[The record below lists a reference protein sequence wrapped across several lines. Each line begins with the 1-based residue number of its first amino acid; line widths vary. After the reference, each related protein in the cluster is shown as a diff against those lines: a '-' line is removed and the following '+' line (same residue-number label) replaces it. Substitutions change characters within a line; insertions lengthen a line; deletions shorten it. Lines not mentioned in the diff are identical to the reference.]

1 MESVELRNL
10 LGIGW
15 PISSLALL
23 LGLLSQST
31 TSHAQATPAANR
43 WQVKPGTSVY
53 LDGQP
58 STITALNQLTN
69 EAIAS
74 VEGMFARDTTSQNT
88 PAKLQEK
95 YLVVTTKANANA
107 PTTLALADKLHLKT
121 AYLTQPAPISAIA
134 PAALAYITSHYPKAW
149 LGGEVTK
156 MTRKSTG
163 AVKYQVQLADNWGWR
178 YVSFTAAG
186 EFVDNGF

>member
-1 MESVELRNL
+1 MKPINWRRLT
-10 LGIGW
+10 GAGW
-15 PISSLALL
+15 HASSLALL
-23 LGLLSQST
+23 LGLLGQST
-31 TSHAQATPAANR
+31 ISKAQATPAANR
-43 WQVKPGTSVY
+43 WHVEPGTSVY

-58 STITALNQLTN
+58 STITVIDQIKD
-69 EAIAS
+69 EDVAS
-74 VEGMFARDTTSQNT
+74 VEGALFHKTTSRTGQ
-88 PAKLQEK
+88 AEFKDK
-95 YLVVTTKANANA
+95 YIVLTTKANATSPA
-107 PTTLALADKLHLKT
+107 TLELANKLHLGS
-121 AYLTQPAPISAIA
+121 AHVTQPAPISAIA

-163 AVKYQVQLADNWGWR
+163 AVKYRVQLADNWGWR